1 MRYDPD
7 TSLVGIGL
15 TQLLYTLDDVLLTNK
30 DKITMLLVGEIR
42 VCAQVWLLSVRKCS
56 RKKVAFQLADLM
68 NLLAPSEFYIY

>member
-7 TSLVGIGL
+7 TSYVGIGL

-42 VCAQVWLLSVRKCS
+42 VCAQVWLLSGVEENVPEKR
-56 RKKVAFQLADLM
+56 
-68 NLLAPSEFYIY
+68 

>member
-30 DKITMLLVGEIR
+30 DKITMLCVGEIR
-42 VCAQVWLLSVRKCS
+42 VCAQVWLLSGVEENVPEKR
-56 RKKVAFQLADLM
+56 
-68 NLLAPSEFYIY
+68 

>member
-30 DKITMLLVGEIR
+30 DKITMLCVGEMR
-42 VCAQVWLLSVRKCS
+42 VCAQAWLLSGAEEKS
-56 RKKVAFQLADLM
+56 
-68 NLLAPSEFYIY
+68 P